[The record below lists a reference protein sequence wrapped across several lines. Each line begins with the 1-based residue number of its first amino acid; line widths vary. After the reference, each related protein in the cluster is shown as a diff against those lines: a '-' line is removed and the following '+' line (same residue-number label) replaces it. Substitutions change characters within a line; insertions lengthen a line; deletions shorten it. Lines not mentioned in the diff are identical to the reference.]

1 MKEDEFNRNAA
12 LVPESDPN
20 ASIIN
25 DRILQ
30 LKENVDH
37 HSTERTHIGSELK
50 KVMDLRTAAFL
61 EFFDKV
67 ASQVEKIY
75 SALTVKESNLN

>member
-50 KVMDLRTAAFL
+50 KVMDLRTAAFF

-75 SALTVKESNLN
+75 SALTVKESNQN